1 MNKLIAAFDGLKYST
16 STRDYALY
24 IAAETKAHLVGVF
37 LDDPTYTSYKIYELI
52 SDVDSPVQKMKELD
66 ETDKTTRAAAVAD
79 FETCC
84 TAKKIPYTVHHD
96 RRIAV
101 TELKHES
108 IYADLLVI
116 QSAETLTHYTEKPP
130 TRFIR
135 EILEDAQCPV
145 LIVPSTFQPI
155 QQLKLLYDG
164 QPSSVH
170 AIKMFSYIFSQ
181 LNTLDAEVI
190 SVKPY
195 GQTLHLPDAKL
206 MKEFM
211 KRHFPSAKYT
221 VLKGFAEVEIMNY
234 LKETTSPGTLVIL
247 GAYKRGIVS
256 RWFRESLADS
266 IMQEFNI
273 PLFIAHGN

>member
-1 MNKLIAAFDGLKYST
+1 M
-16 STRDYALY
+16 
-24 IAAETKAHLVGVF
+24 
-37 LDDPTYTSYKIYELI
+37 
-52 SDVDSPVQKMKELD
+52 
-66 ETDKTTRAAAVAD
+66 
-79 FETCC
+79 
-84 TAKKIPYTVHHD
+84 
-96 RRIAV
+96 
-101 TELKHES
+101 
-108 IYADLLVI
+108 
-116 QSAETLTHYTEKPP
+116 
-130 TRFIR
+130 
-135 EILEDAQCPV
+135 
-145 LIVPSTFQPI
+145 
-155 QQLKLLYDG
+155 
-164 QPSSVH
+164 
-170 AIKMFSYIFSQ
+170 FSQ

-234 LKETTSPGTLVIL
+234 LRDTTSPGTLVIL